1 MGHPGLQTQQN
12 RKAAC
17 RSTRA
22 IIENA
27 VDVEAGP
34 TTTKQHL
41 PARRASFATAA
52 DRMTV
57 HISPYKNGLAPETRD
72 FIAELNAEA
81 AQESL
86 KVTYIGLANKI
97 EVTGDIKGAP
107 ELRQPG
113 RLVPAAGAER
123 RLSAGRG
130 GGFAEGQFAVAKATT
145 QDRQA
150 QINRRTLSALLTYI
164 LLRRENEH
172 LSTDRQRYCRRQAL
186 TARAKVMSDRR
197 RRKSEKEPPKREPDD
212 IGFCWYVSGK
222 EVRLKYPED
231 ENTKQ

>member
-1 MGHPGLQTQQN
+1 
-12 RKAAC
+12 
-17 RSTRA
+17 
-22 IIENA
+22 
-27 VDVEAGP
+27 
-34 TTTKQHL
+34 
-41 PARRASFATAA
+41 
-52 DRMTV
+52 MTV

-107 ELRQPG
+107 NRQPG
-113 RLVPAAGAER
+113 RLVPAAGAEG

-186 TARAKVMSDRR
+186 TARAKAMSDRR